1 MTQPIKI
8 TYQLTSEDQGALA
21 IDLLSQLTNL
31 PKLRL
36 KDAMS
41 KGAVWLKRK
50 KQLRLRRIKEP
61 LKTGDVLSIYYDD
74 SLLSLALPEGIRC
87 LEQNRFYSVWFK
99 PAGVM
104 SQGTQFGD
112 HLSLLRY
119 VETNTQRPVFLIHRL
134 DRETQG
140 VMLIAHQPKSA
151 AALTSLFTEHKI
163 RKIYTAEVLG
173 KVDNQGEITFLLDE
187 KPAHTLYECIAYDAA
202 LNISHV
208 KVELQTGRTHQIR
221 RHFDMIGHPVM
232 GDPRYGKG
240 NKNTQGLKLTASE
253 LMFTCPFTN
262 EAKHFS

>member
-1 MTQPIKI
+1 MTQPIKV
-8 TYQLTSEDQGALA
+8 TYQLTPDDQGILA
-21 IDLLSQLTNL
+21 IDLLSRLTNL

-61 LKTGDVLSIYYDD
+61 LRSGDVLSIYYDD
-74 SLLSLALPEGIRC
+74 ALLSLALPDGIHC

-119 VETNTQRPVFLIHRL
+119 VEVATQRPVFLIHRL
-134 DRETQG
+134 DKETQG
-140 VMLIAHQPKSA
+140 IMLIAHQPKSA

-173 KVDNQGEITFLLDE
+173 KVDSKGEMAFPLDE
-187 KPAHTLYECIAYDAA
+187 KPAHTLYECMAYDDT

-208 KVELQTGRTHQIR
+208 RIELKTGRTHQIR
-221 RHFDMIGHPVM
+221 RHFDMIGHPVI

-240 NKNTQGLKLTASE
+240 NKNIQGLKLTASE
-253 LMFTCPFTN
+253 LIFTCPFTH
-262 EAKHFS
+262 EEKHFA